1 MAHVIGFVGRSNSGK
16 TTLIMKLIMIL
27 RSRGLRVGVIK
38 HDAHGHYKADQHTD
52 SSRFMDSG
60 AEAVVLSGKAQVVR
74 FEVPQV
80 EHSLEQL
87 LAGMPE
93 LDIIL
98 VEGYKKSGHPKIAVF
113 LTMEQI
119 TILDQL
125 QGDLLAVVSGCSY
138 QNMNLDVPI
147 FGIDDCLGVAEFICQ
162 QMKKGV

>member
-16 TTLIMKLIMIL
+16 TTLITQLIIIL

-38 HDAHGHYKADQHTD
+38 HDAHGHYKAVKHTD
-52 SSRFMDSG
+52 SSRYMDSG

-74 FEVPQV
+74 FEAPQV
-80 EHSLEQL
+80 EPSLDQL

-98 VEGYKKSGHPKIAVF
+98 VEGYKKSDHPKIAVF
-113 LTMEQI
+113 LTSEQI
-119 TILDQL
+119 TVLDEL

-138 QNMNLDVPI
+138 QHKDLTVPI
-147 FGIDDCLGVAEFICQ
+147 YEINDSLGVAEFICDW
-162 QMKKGV
+162 MKKSV